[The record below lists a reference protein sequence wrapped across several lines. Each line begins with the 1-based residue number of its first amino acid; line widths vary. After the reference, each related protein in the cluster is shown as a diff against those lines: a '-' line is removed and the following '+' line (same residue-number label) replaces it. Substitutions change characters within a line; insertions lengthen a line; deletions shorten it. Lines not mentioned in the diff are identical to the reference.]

1 MAVTSRSK
9 NRVRAGTTL
18 VGIAFLVAA
27 CGSSGSKAASPGSS
41 SLSKS
46 STGASQAPAPSA
58 SSKAPKVAKAGSGGS
73 FCDKARSEEAASAK
87 DAAALTSGNPQQLKQ
102 LEEKD
107 LSELKGFVASAPSK
121 IRGDVAT
128 LAAGQQKLFDALNAA
143 NFDYTKISP
152 ATITAFDTPA
162 FTQAADNIT
171 AYLAST
177 CGISP
182 SDAPTP

>member
-18 VGIAFLVAA
+18 VGIAFFVAA
-27 CGSSGSKAASPGSS
+27 CGSSGTKAASPGSS

-46 STGASQAPAPSA
+46 SSASQAPAPSA
-58 SSKAPKVAKAGSGGS
+58 SSKPPKVAKAGSGGS

-87 DAAALTSGNPQQLKQ
+87 DAAALTSGNPQQLEQ
-102 LEEKD
+102 LEEKE
-107 LSELKGFVASAPSK
+107 LSELKGFVSSAPSQ
-121 IRGDVAT
+121 IRGAVAI
-128 LAAGQQKLFDALNAA
+128 LAAGDQKLFDALKAA
-143 NFDYTKISP
+143 NFDYTKLSPTTIS
-152 ATITAFDTPA
+152 AFDTPQ
-162 FTQAADNIT
+162 FTQAADQIT

>member
-9 NRVRAGTTL
+9 HRVRAGTAL
-18 VGIAFLVAA
+18 IGIAFFVAA

-46 STGASQAPAPSA
+46 SPSTSQAPAPSP
-58 SSKAPKVAKAGSGGS
+58 SSKPPKVAKAGSGGS

-87 DAAALTSGNPQQLKQ
+87 DAEALTSGNPQQLKQ
-102 LEEKD
+102 LEEKE
-107 LSELKGFVASAPSK
+107 LSELKGFVSSAPSQ
-121 IRGDVAT
+121 IRGAVAI
-128 LAAGQQKLFDALNAA
+128 LAAGDQKLFSALQAA
-143 NFDYTKISP
+143 GFDYSKLDPTTIS
-152 ATITAFDTPA
+152 AFDTPQ
-162 FTQAADNIT
+162 FTQAADQIT

-182 SDAPTP
+182 SDEPTP

>member
-1 MAVTSRSK
+1 MAITSRSK

-41 SLSKS
+41 SLTKS
-46 STGASQAPAPSA
+46 SSSASQAPAPSA
-58 SSKAPKVAKAGSGGS
+58 SSKPPKVAKAGSGGS
-73 FCDKARSEEAASAK
+73 FCDKARSEEATSAQ

-102 LEEKD
+102 LEEKE
-107 LSELKGFVASAPSK
+107 LSELKGFVSSAPSQIK
-121 IRGDVAT
+121 GAVAI
-128 LAAGQQKLFDALNAA
+128 LAAGDQKLFDALQAA
-143 NFDYTKISP
+143 GFDYAKLDPTTISS
-152 ATITAFDTPA
+152 FDTPQ
-162 FTQAADNIT
+162 FTQAADQIT